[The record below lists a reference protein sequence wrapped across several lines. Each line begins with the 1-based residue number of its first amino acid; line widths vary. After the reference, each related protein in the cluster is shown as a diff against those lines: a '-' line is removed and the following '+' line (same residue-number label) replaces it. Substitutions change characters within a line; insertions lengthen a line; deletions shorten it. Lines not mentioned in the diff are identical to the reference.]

1 MQPLQLGLLIK
12 LELIL
17 IVYMI
22 RLRMSRKES
31 NIMNLRPSSLHSPT
45 LRSCTD
51 CQMSCLLTEHYR
63 SHTLQQIWLYGLDPS
78 HCRRFCRQSC
88 VPDLINAAVGQRP
101 RSVLPSA
108 VRSPKVLIR
117 APHMP
122 KVSSTVQYSTFVLV
136 APAPLQA
143 RQRLAV
149 TMRK

>member
-22 RLRMSRKES
+22 GLRMSRKES

-45 LRSCTD
+45 LRSCAG

-63 SHTLQQIWLYGLDPS
+63 SHTVQQIRLNRLS
-78 HCRRFCRQSC
+78 QRCCRRFCCQSC
-88 VPDLINAAVGQRP
+88 VPCSINDAVGQRP

-108 VRSPKVLIR
+108 ARSPLIR

-122 KVSSTVQYSTFVLV
+122 KV
-136 APAPLQA
+136 
-143 RQRLAV
+143 R
-149 TMRK
+149 